1 MTNDLFDL
9 TPEEELP
16 PSRSQVKR
24 EVEALQALG
33 ERLVTLRKDQLDQ
46 MPISDTLRAAVDEAK
61 RLSARS
67 AIRRQMQYIGKL
79 MRNEDG
85 EAVQTAFDR
94 FDVTKEAHN
103 KVFHKLEKWRD
114 RLIGNEEGIM
124 EVVLTEYPHTDIQHL
139 RQLVRN
145 AQKELSQNK
154 PPATAR
160 KLFKYLRELEESK

>member
-24 EVEALQALG
+24 EVEALQSLG

-67 AIRRQMQYIGKL
+67 AIRRQM
-79 MRNEDG
+79 
-85 EAVQTAFDR
+85 
-94 FDVTKEAHN
+94 
-103 KVFHKLEKWRD
+103 
-114 RLIGNEEGIM
+114 
-124 EVVLTEYPHTDIQHL
+124 
-139 RQLVRN
+139 
-145 AQKELSQNK
+145 
-154 PPATAR
+154 
-160 KLFKYLRELEESK
+160 